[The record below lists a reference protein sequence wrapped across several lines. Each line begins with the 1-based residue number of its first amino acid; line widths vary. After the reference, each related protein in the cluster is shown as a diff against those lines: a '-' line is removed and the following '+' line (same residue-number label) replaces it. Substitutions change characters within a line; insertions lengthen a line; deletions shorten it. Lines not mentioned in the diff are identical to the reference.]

1 MQPLPGP
8 LLPEDLLAE
17 AVELLE
23 RLAAESS
30 PSDEPQA
37 LRRMAALLATELGA
51 RGLSVAIHDEPD
63 EHGAA
68 LPVVVATSPAA
79 DGAKAGLPILLIGH
93 FDTVLAAARSLA
105 RGSCWKASSS
115 VRSRSRSLARR
126 WFSSNCAESWARSL
140 R

>member
-1 MQPLPGP
+1 MPTSEAMQPLPGP

-51 RGLSVAIHDEPD
+51 RGLSVAIP
-63 EHGAA
+63 
-68 LPVVVATSPAA
+68 TSLSITAP
-79 DGAKAGLPILLIGH
+79 
-93 FDTVLAAARSLA
+93 RC
-105 RGSCWKASSS
+105 R
-115 VRSRSRSLARR
+115 
-126 WFSSNCAESWARSL
+126 
-140 R
+140 